1 MEIVLPANQWT
12 FDAAAHLLNRAGFGG
27 TLEEIKKLHAMGHA
41 QAVASLLN
49 AGEEADLFPSPE
61 LTTPALY
68 HDRQQAMKELPENER
83 QAFKK
88 LYNRDEGEEISS
100 VRQWWLNRMRYS
112 PFAARE
118 KAVLFWHGH
127 WASSIDKV
135 KWPVQMWQQ
144 NETLRAHAFG
154 PIPDFAKEISRDPA
168 MIKYLDLNSSTA
180 AKPNENFA
188 RELMELFLLGEG
200 NYSETDIQQSAK
212 AFTGYR
218 INPITGVFH
227 LDAKQNNTGNKSF
240 FGKTGNFSGDDIID
254 IITSQPRC
262 AEYLTEKIWIFYAGT
277 PPTPTTLHDLSQI
290 YRQSG
295 LNTGRLLKSIFMNR
309 DFYSP
314 TVVRHQIKSPVQ
326 WVIQTCKTLDIPL
339 PKAPHTENILRQ
351 LGQQLLAPPNVK
363 GWDGGRAWISSS
375 SLLLRYNI
383 AGQLVKA
390 RSNKENQPVTPPN
403 IDLIIPPNT
412 TPEIA
417 LETLGQRLF
426 QSPLP
431 PALKEKAL
439 AFLTTNGNSIESRRD
454 LLHLAMST
462 PEFQLT

>member
-12 FDAAAHLLNRAGFGG
+12 VDAAAHLLNRAGFGG
-27 TLEEIKKLHAMGHA
+27 TPEEIKKLHAMGHA
-41 QAVASLLN
+41 QAVAFLLDS
-49 AGEEADLFPSPE
+49 GEEADLFPPPE
-61 LTTPALY
+61 LTPSALY
-68 HDRQQAMKELPENER
+68 FDRQHAMKELPEMVR
-83 QAFKK
+83 QSFKK
-88 LYNRDEGEEISS
+88 IYNRDERDEISS
-100 VRQWWLNRMRYS
+100 IRQWWLNRMRYS

-144 NETLRAHAFG
+144 NETLRAYAFG
-154 PIPDFAKEISRDPA
+154 SIPAFAKEISRDPA
-168 MIKYLDLNSSTA
+168 MIKYLDLNSSS
-180 AKPNENFA
+180 AKNPNENFA

-200 NYSETDIQQSAK
+200 NYSETDIQQSAR

-218 INPITGVFH
+218 IDQKTGAFRF
-227 LDAKQNNTGNKSF
+227 DPKQRNTETKFF
-240 FGKTGNFSGDDIID
+240 FGRSGNFSGDDIID
-254 IITSQPRC
+254 IITAQPRC
-262 AEYLTEKIWIFYAGT
+262 ADYLTEKIWMFYAGT
-277 PPTPTTLHDLSQI
+277 PASPSTLTDLSQTF
-290 YRQSG
+290 RESG

-314 TVVRHQIKSPVQ
+314 SVVRHQIKSPVQ

-339 PKAPHTENILRQ
+339 PKPPHTENVLRQ
-351 LGQQLLAPPNVK
+351 LGQELLAPPNVK

-390 RSNKENQPVTPPN
+390 RSNKENQPITPPN

-417 LETLGQRLF
+417 LQLLGERLF

-439 AFLTTNGNSIESRRD
+439 AFLEANGNSAESRRD

>member
-1 MEIVLPANQWT
+1 MEIVLPTSQWT
-12 FDAAAHLLNRAGFGG
+12 FYAAAHLLNRAGFGG
-27 TLEEIKKLHAMGHA
+27 TPEEINKLYAMGHEK
-41 QAVASLLN
+41 AVAFLLN
-49 AGEEADLFPSPE
+49 PGEETDLFPPPE
-61 LTTPALY
+61 LTTPSLY
-68 HDRQQAMKELPENER
+68 YDRQQAMKELPEEER

-88 LYNRDEGEEISS
+88 LYQRDEGDEISA

-112 PFAARE
+112 TFAARE

-135 KWPVQMWQQ
+135 RWPFQMWQQ
-144 NETLRAHAFG
+144 NETLRAYAFG
-154 PIPDFAKEISRDPA
+154 SIPAFAKEISRDPA
-168 MIKYLDLNSSTA
+168 MIKYLDLNSSSA
-180 AKPNENFA
+180 SKPNENFA

-200 NYSETDIQQSAK
+200 NYSESDIQQSAR

-218 INPITGVFH
+218 IDQKTGAFRF
-227 LDAKQNNTGNKSF
+227 DKKQNNTDTKVF
-240 FGKTGNFSGDDIID
+240 FGRTGKFSGDEIID

-262 AEYLTEKIWIFYAGT
+262 AEYLAEKIWIFYAGT
-277 PPTPTTLHDLSQI
+277 PPSPTTLSYLVQTF
-290 YRQSG
+290 RQSG
-295 LNTGRLLKSIFMNR
+295 LNTGHLMKSIFLNQ
-309 DFYSP
+309 DFYAPS
-314 TVVRHQIKSPVQ
+314 VVRHQIKSPIQ
-326 WVIQTCKTLDIPL
+326 WFIQTCKTLDIPL
-339 PKAPHTENILRQ
+339 PKAPHTENMLRQ

-375 SLLLRYNI
+375 SLLLRYNM

-390 RSNKENQPVTPPN
+390 RSNKENSPITAPN

-417 LETLGQRLF
+417 LESLGKRLF

-431 PALKEKAL
+431 PNLKEKSL
-439 AFLTTNGNSIESRRD
+439 AFLEMNGNSAESRRD

>member
-1 MEIVLPANQWT
+1 
-12 FDAAAHLLNRAGFGG
+12 
-27 TLEEIKKLHAMGHA
+27 
-41 QAVASLLN
+41 
-49 AGEEADLFPSPE
+49 
-61 LTTPALY
+61 
-68 HDRQQAMKELPENER
+68 
-83 QAFKK
+83 
-88 LYNRDEGEEISS
+88 
-100 VRQWWLNRMRYS
+100 MRYS

-277 PPTPTTLHDLSQI
+277 PPTPTTLNDLSQI